1 LTAPAKQVAAAA
13 ATILPPPP
21 NSQLVRAIEKL
32 GSSPAGKTSAEIKI
46 VDCGQLA

>member
-1 LTAPAKQVAAAA
+1 M
-13 ATILPPPP
+13 ATLSLLSRP
-21 NSQLVRAIEKL
+21 QLVRAIEKL